1 MTCAECDGGSNKPIE
16 ARRIWM
22 DGCASASPPL
32 SPFPTRS
39 LAALCRLPEGM
50 TFDSIPQE
58 TLEDCCQLVKAN
70 SIQGNK
76 QKNVDIVY
84 TPWENL
90 RKSASVSRG
99 RKRTE
104 RAQA

>member
-1 MTCAECDGGSNKPIE
+1 
-16 ARRIWM
+16 
-22 DGCASASPPL
+22 
-32 SPFPTRS
+32 
-39 LAALCRLPEGM
+39 M
-50 TFDSIPQE
+50 TFETIPQE

-90 RKSASVSRG
+90 RKSASVSRNP
-99 RKRTE
+99 R
-104 RAQA
+104 